1 MLPSEPRLD
10 TMIRFKQAT
19 KIARF
24 LTCSGKSTIPNALG
38 GEDEEQY
45 PDRHADDA
53 ADRGDGVLR
62 PTEECDPRDTDHGA
76 RSEVPEHE
84 GTGVGKGYLGTQKQ
98 DSK

>member
-1 MLPSEPRLD
+1 MESMD
-10 TMIRFKQAT
+10 SIHF
-19 KIARF
+19 
-24 LTCSGKSTIPNALG
+24 G
-38 GEDEEQY
+38 GREHGSQSQDEEQY

-53 ADRGDGVLR
+53 ADCGDGVLR

-84 GTGVGKGYLGTQKQ
+84 GTGVGKGPQGSQKQ